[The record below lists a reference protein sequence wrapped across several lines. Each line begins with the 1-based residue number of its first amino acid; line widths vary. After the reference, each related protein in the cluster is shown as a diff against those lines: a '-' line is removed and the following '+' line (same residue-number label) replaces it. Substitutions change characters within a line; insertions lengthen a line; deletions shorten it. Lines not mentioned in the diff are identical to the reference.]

1 MPREEI
7 YLTEMS
13 LKELSE
19 GKIIYD
25 DDGEIIIHPPQ
36 TDELGIMKIPEKYKN
51 GGKITDEKVIGYL
64 KAREAMQDYIT
75 ILVVK
80 EKVTD
85 TPEELAM
92 RLTLLLKDSILS
104 WRDPNE

>member
-1 MPREEI
+1 MPREEF

-25 DDGEIIIHPPQ
+25 DDGDIVIHPPK
-36 TDELGIMKIPEKYKN
+36 TDELGIMKFSEKYKKDY
-51 GGKITDEKVIGYL
+51 KITDGNVIKYMEAR
-64 KAREAMQDYIT
+64 KAIQDYIT
-75 ILVVK
+75 FLVVTK
-80 EKVTD
+80 KITK
-85 TPEELAM
+85 TTEELS
-92 RLTLLLKDSILS
+92 LCLSKLIKDSILS

>member
-25 DDGEIIIHPPQ
+25 DDGEIVIHPPK
-36 TDELGIMKIPEKYKN
+36 TDELGIMRIPDN
-51 GGKITDEKVIGYL
+51 VIAYL
-64 KAREAMQDYIT
+64 KAREAIHDYIT
-75 ILVVK
+75 VLVVNQK
-80 EKVTD
+80 
-85 TPEELAM
+85 L
-92 RLTLLLKDSILS
+92 
-104 WRDPNE
+104 